1 MNYPREVVPIVSVRR
16 YFSDSMRL
24 TMKMPLFSNNNA
36 VYYKP
41 KSLAAGG
48 VGTVRNVGAKSKKT

>member
-1 MNYPREVVPIVSVRR
+1 MGYVEFSNPVSTTPKIIIKNKN
-16 YFSDSMRL
+16 
-24 TMKMPLFSNNNA
+24 TMKMPLFSNNSQ

-48 VGTVRNVGAKSKKT
+48 VGTVRNVGSKSRRI